1 MIEVLFNDVTL
12 EGMRRVKVVSDS
24 PIDEGVDLSP
34 LADILAGAHLRTWM
48 DELLGLHYLEATWP
62 CREAV
67 SIRCEGWPCATPMVL
82 WKLRPGER
90 VSGAFRDAFQIY
102 LERFKRFPD
111 YAFLRRM
118 PKEIENGFEMSDVIF
133 LEAAWIPAGCIAIC
147 EGEHYGLEAMAV
159 QK

>member
-1 MIEVLFNDVTL
+1 VIEVLFNDVTL
-12 EGMRRVKVVSDS
+12 EGMRHVKVVSDE
-24 PIDEGVDLSP
+24 PLEGLTLSP
-34 LADILAGAHLRTWM
+34 LVDILAGAHRHTWM

-67 SIRCEGWPCATPMVL
+67 SIRCEGWPCARDTVL
-82 WKLRPGER
+82 WKLLPGER
-90 VSGAFRDAFQIY
+90 VSEAFRDAFQIY

-133 LEAAWIPAGCIAIC
+133 LEAAWMPAGCIAIC
-147 EGEHYGLEAMAV
+147 EGEHYGLEAMAL